1 MRQCRLAA
9 RIMVKESTMSKQTS
23 LKKHF
28 DNKDPIVAAIYARL
42 LDALKEFGKIEEE
55 SHLTSIHL
63 VNKSALAG
71 VATRK
76 NYLLLEFKTNY
87 AIKDARVDKSEQI
100 SRNRFHHRVK
110 LSTPDA
116 IDAHVLKWLKDAYE
130 LSG

>member
-1 MRQCRLAA
+1 
-9 RIMVKESTMSKQTS
+9 MSKQSS

-28 DNKDPIVAAIYARL
+28 AAKDPIVAEIYARL
-42 LDALKEFGKIEEE
+42 LDAVREFGEIKEEA
-55 SHLTSIHL
+55 HLTSIHL

-87 AIKDARVDKSEQI
+87 AIKNARVDKSEQL

-110 LSTPDA
+110 LATPDA
-116 IDAHVLKWLKDAYE
+116 IDAQVLKWLKDAYD